1 MLPVPA
7 TAESDAACG
16 EPSSKGESVEIKVIY
31 NKTKYDVSTSLET
44 TVAEL
49 KRELQGLLGV
59 PDKNQKLMF
68 KGLLRDEQTLGA
80 VGVTKGSKLM
90 LVGSKPNDIIAVTS
104 VTKQDV
110 QEAEKPNSSKEP
122 LSRQKV

>member
-1 MLPVPA
+1 
-7 TAESDAACG
+7 
-16 EPSSKGESVEIKVIY
+16 
-31 NKTKYDVSTSLET
+31 
-44 TVAEL
+44 
-49 KRELQGLLGV
+49 
-59 PDKNQKLMF
+59 MF